1 MNDETGAT
9 PDGAP
14 TLREVEREERDVL
27 RRRVVELE
35 SEQKALRAIVKDF
48 MAVVGG
54 LQTWCASA
62 VQIRQR
68 HDNLRREYREF

>member
-48 MAVVGG
+48 M
-54 LQTWCASA
+54 
-62 VQIRQR
+62 QR
-68 HDNLRREYREF
+68 AA